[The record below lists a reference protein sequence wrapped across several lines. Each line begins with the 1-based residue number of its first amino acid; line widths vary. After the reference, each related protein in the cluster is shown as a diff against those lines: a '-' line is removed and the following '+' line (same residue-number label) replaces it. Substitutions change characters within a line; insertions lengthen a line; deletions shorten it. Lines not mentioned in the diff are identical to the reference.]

1 MNAFSGSIADERGRE
16 PALVFHEVLAAAGAR
31 PGRCDRLAGQPIRST
46 LVPVGAVVGT
56 VARPGQFDQRFRPLT
71 ESSRLRLDRLAEH
84 VARGGPV
91 PPVRLLRI
99 GALYFVLDG
108 HHRVAHARGS
118 GRHAIAASVQPVCT
132 IASVEFGLQR
142 GQLPLKAAERDF
154 LRAVPL
160 PDAATT
166 RIRLCRAADYR
177 ALADRA
183 RQWCRSHGLDHGTD
197 GAPLTP
203 AAAAAWWHHAVRSGT
218 GSHAAAPAALSAAAY
233 LARSHDE

>member
-1 MNAFSGSIADERGRE
+1 MNAFSGSVADERGRE
-16 PALVFHEVLAAAGAR
+16 PVLVFHEVLTAAGAR

-56 VARPGQFDQRFRPLT
+56 VGRAGQFTQRFQPLT

-84 VARGGPV
+84 VAQGGSV
-91 PPVRLLRI
+91 PPIRLLRI

-108 HHRVAHARGS
+108 HHRVALARVS
-118 GRHAIAASVQPVCT
+118 DRHAIAASVQPVCT
-132 IASVEFGLQR
+132 VAAVEFGLRR

-166 RIRLCRAADYR
+166 RIRLPRPADYR

-183 RQWCRSHGLDHGTD
+183 RQWCRAHGLDHGTD
-197 GAPLTP
+197 DAPLPP
-203 AAAAAWWHHAVRSGT
+203 AAAAAWWHLAVSPDARSR
-218 GSHAAAPAALSAAAY
+218 AATPVALSAATY
-233 LARSHDE
+233 LAGAHDE